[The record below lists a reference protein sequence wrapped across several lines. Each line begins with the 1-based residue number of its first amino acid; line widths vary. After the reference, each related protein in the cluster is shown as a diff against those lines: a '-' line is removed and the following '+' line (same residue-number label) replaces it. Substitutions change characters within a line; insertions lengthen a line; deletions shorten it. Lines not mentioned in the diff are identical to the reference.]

1 MSAGTRVTP
10 AAIVTTVTISPR
22 PPERRTAPSHARR
35 AGRAA
40 KAVPLAVLLA
50 ALQGCAALSGA
61 PDGVRSVGAGLA
73 AHAVCSGA
81 FVAGRAPG
89 TVFDAD
95 VRPLSRVTAILDVSV
110 DAHARAATGR
120 APGVAPRTARWLPG
134 RGCVLDAPA
143 PTAATQPAP
152 ARLAP
157 RDAPWPAGDRALD
170 ATDWGPRVDA
180 AALRR
185 ALDAAFVG
193 AGDPARANARA
204 IAVVHAGRLLVDR
217 GAAGFEPGMPLH
229 GWSMT
234 KTLVAMLADRMAADG
249 RLDLAA
255 PVVVA
260 AAGPREPA
268 WLAAWRTDARARI
281 TVEDLLRMRDG
292 LDHVEDYGAGGSVAR
307 MLYGQRDVAA
317 FAAAAPVSAS
327 AGERWRYLSAST
339 NLLSRVLRARF
350 PDDVSYLAAPRSEI
364 LEPIGARTITV
375 GTDLDGTFVGSSFGW
390 ASAADWARL
399 GELTRLDGRWGTR
412 QVLAPGWL
420 ARASRPARPDGE
432 GRGYGAQIWRI
443 ADPVAGRCRGR
454 GLPDDTLAMQ
464 GYGGQIVAIVPS
476 REAVVVRLG
485 YSFDRRTFDE
495 CGFVAD
501 VLSALR

>member
-1 MSAGTRVTP
+1 
-10 AAIVTTVTISPR
+10 
-22 PPERRTAPSHARR
+22 
-35 AGRAA
+35 
-40 KAVPLAVLLA
+40 
-50 ALQGCAALSGA
+50 
-61 PDGVRSVGAGLA
+61 
-73 AHAVCSGA
+73 
-81 FVAGRAPG
+81 
-89 TVFDAD
+89 
-95 VRPLSRVTAILDVSV
+95 
-110 DAHARAATGR
+110 
-120 APGVAPRTARWLPG
+120 
-134 RGCVLDAPA
+134 
-143 PTAATQPAP
+143 
-152 ARLAP
+152 
-157 RDAPWPAGDRALD
+157 
-170 ATDWGPRVDA
+170 
-180 AALRR
+180 RR

-317 FAAAAPVSAS
+317 FAAAAPVAAPS
-327 AGERWRYLSAST
+327 GERWRYLSAST